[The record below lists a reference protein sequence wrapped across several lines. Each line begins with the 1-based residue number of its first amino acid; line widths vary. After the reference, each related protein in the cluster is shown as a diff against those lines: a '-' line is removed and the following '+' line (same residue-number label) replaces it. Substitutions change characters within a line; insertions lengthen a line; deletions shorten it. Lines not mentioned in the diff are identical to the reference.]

1 MIVGEIVDKINEIDR
16 LVVLF
21 DQEKLNTSNFE
32 ELIDLVIEYRDELLK
47 KRVN

>member
-1 MIVGEIVDKINEIDR
+1 MIVGEIVDKINEIGR

-21 DQEKLNTSNFE
+21 DQEKLNSSNFE
-32 ELIDLVIEYRDELLK
+32 ELIDLIIEYRDELLK

>member
-21 DQEKLNTSNFE
+21 DQEKLNSSNLE
-32 ELIDLVIEYRDELLK
+32 ELIDLIIEYRDELLK

>member
-16 LVVLF
+16 LVMLF
-21 DQEKLNTSNFE
+21 DQEKLNSSNFE
-32 ELIDLVIEYRDELLK
+32 ELIDLIIEYRDELLK

>member
-21 DQEKLNTSNFE
+21 DQEKLNGSNFE
-32 ELIDLVIEYRDELLK
+32 ELIDLIIEYRDELLK

>member
-21 DQEKLNTSNFE
+21 DQEKLNSSNFE
-32 ELIDLVIEYRDELLK
+32 ELIDLIIEYRDELLK

>member
-1 MIVGEIVDKINEIDR
+1 MVVGEIVDKINEIDR

-21 DQEKLNTSNFE
+21 DQEKLNSSNFE
-32 ELIDLVIEYRDELLK
+32 ELIDLIIEYRDELLK

>member
-1 MIVGEIVDKINEIDR
+1 MIVGEIVDKINKIDR

-21 DQEKLNTSNFE
+21 DQEKLNNSHFE

>member
-16 LVVLF
+16 LVMLF

>member
-16 LVVLF
+16 LVMLF
-21 DQEKLNTSNFE
+21 GQEKLNSSNFE
-32 ELIDLVIEYRDELLK
+32 ELIDLIIEYRDELLK